1 MGSSRPQVAIAA
13 CRAFEG
19 ADATDVYPDPDWPLL
34 SPALAVA
41 GADATAISWDCED
54 LDWERSRTIGAWAQV
69 VQRVRRGT
77 RSYLGC
83 PIVFPVPGKPRT
95 DHHHSHDAVIP
106 VCWVSHSSFFLS
118 RIDKV

>member
-54 LDWERSRTIGAWAQV
+54 LDWERFDLVVINSTWDSVDRPQVPKWARRAAQATILMNPLRAI
-69 VQRVRRGT
+69 QRN
-77 RSYLGC
+77 
-83 PIVFPVPGKPRT
+83 
-95 DHHHSHDAVIP
+95 
-106 VCWVSHSSFFLS
+106 
-118 RIDKV
+118 IDK